1 MNNSTF
7 LPENDGPLNST
18 GFMAYCILLVVV
30 TLVAGAM
37 MGFAILALLKAT
49 SIPRPVRIFLIN
61 LLSALL
67 VVALAVMFITGT
79 SAVLVAVG
87 SNRPRPRYLCRVYL
101 WVYSTGVVTRLW
113 SLAAFALSTLA
124 IVRFGKKNI
133 SKWSAT
139 VIILVLW
146 LVPMV
151 ITLYILLPYVYE
163 EQFIHGVA
171 CSSDN
176 NRTVIPAARFTFL
189 ASWTIF
195 GGITPLTV
203 SIIVPIV
210 CLCYIRRNT
219 VTEGAQYRK
228 GLAKFSLFLVVGG
241 GINLAGQIL
250 PSLFALNSAA
260 PAVYLTYG
268 SAVIS
273 LLPTPIIIMAFLKPV
288 REQAK
293 KIVTC
298 GQLSKQSKE
307 PKRTTSASSDRNGA
321 INVDRGYATID

>member
-1 MNNSTF
+1 M
-7 LPENDGPLNST
+7 
-18 GFMAYCILLVVV
+18 
-30 TLVAGAM
+30 
-37 MGFAILALLKAT
+37 
-49 SIPRPVRIFLIN
+49 
-61 LLSALL
+61 
-67 VVALAVMFITGT
+67 
-79 SAVLVAVG
+79 
-87 SNRPRPRYLCRVYL
+87 
-101 WVYSTGVVTRLW
+101 
-113 SLAAFALSTLA
+113 
-124 IVRFGKKNI
+124 RFGKKTI
-133 SKWSAT
+133 GKWSAII
-139 VIILVLW
+139 IILALW
-146 LVPMV
+146 FLPMV
-151 ITLYILLPYVYE
+151 LTLYIMLPYVYE
-163 EQFIHGVA
+163 EQFVHGVA
-171 CSSDN
+171 CFPDD

-241 GINLAGQIL
+241 GINLVGQIL

-260 PAVYLTYG
+260 PSVYLTYG

-273 LLPTPIIIMAFLKPV
+273 LLPAPIIIMAFLKPV

-298 GQLSKQSKE
+298 GQLSKLSKE
-307 PKRTTSASSDRNGA
+307 PKKKSTSASSNSNGA
-321 INVDRGYATID
+321 IDVDRGYAAIEEQLGQ